1 MLQESKTNICN
12 EFLGKLYF
20 FLCIIGKM
28 KYLMCLS
35 VPDSLLS
42 LAERL
47 NGPFNV
53 ELAADSVAVKIS
65 EAIMHMQ
72 ENSISISTKVRHTHT
87 HA

>member
-1 MLQESKTNICN
+1 MTHS
-12 EFLGKLYF
+12 
-20 FLCIIGKM
+20 
-28 KYLMCLS
+28 S

-72 ENSISISTKVRHTHT
+72 ENSISISTKVKHTT
-87 HA
+87 HIRTHSCQSSQYVHCM